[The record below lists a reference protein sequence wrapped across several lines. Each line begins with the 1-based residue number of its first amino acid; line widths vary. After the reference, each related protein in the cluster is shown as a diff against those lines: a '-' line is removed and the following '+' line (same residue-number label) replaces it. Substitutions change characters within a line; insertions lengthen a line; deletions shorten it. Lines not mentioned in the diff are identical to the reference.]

1 MASVSWKRRGKRYL
15 VYWRLD
21 DGSQGGKTVDTPD
34 QARTLAAEKRLEIA
48 SGTWK
53 GRQRGKLPF
62 GRWAD
67 EWWEVWSGT
76 TPPPSPNT
84 LGMAASRLRNHVRP
98 FFGTRPIED
107 VSPRLLRHWQN
118 QLGARRGYPTVMACR
133 SLVFRILQFAA
144 DEGAIPANPMRR
156 VPAPKP
162 PVDAEAVLGTAER
175 RVFTPEEAGVL
186 LAALP
191 RFWWDHMLT
200 LLGCGLRISELAGLR
215 RQRVHLDRGVL
226 QVVDTRFQVGGAYG
240 SGFKGPK
247 SVAGIREVPLP
258 PQVATAVG
266 RRLPPGGDHPDEL
279 VFTGPGGG
287 AGPRRGGPGVPRGT
301 RTVLSRGNFRRLYL
315 AAVAK
320 TADPAGAAELGT
332 SERRALAA
340 LRAGGPQTLAQV
352 VERLAAGRRL
362 RAETVARTLARL
374 EAARLVVATSDGE
387 VHRWAMPA
395 PQPGPLAHLEL
406 SGPHDL
412 RHTYATWLEDAGIPA
427 RVIDAYM
434 GHAGGRTPEHGSR
447 IGRVYRET
455 TDEMR
460 ARVVA
465 ALEARLAVVLQVAET
480 TLRNVQLMPGDT
492 SSAALERLGGSA
504 PLYAQHPTDRV
515 SYPG

>member
-1 MASVSWKRRGKRYL
+1 MASVSWKKRGRRYL

-21 DGSQGGKTVDTPD
+21 DGSQGGETVDTPD
-34 QARTLAAEKRLEIA
+34 QARTLAAQKRLEIA
-48 SGTWK
+48 SGAWR

-67 EWWEVWSGT
+67 EWWEVWSAT

-84 LGMAASRLRNHVRP
+84 LAMAESRLRNHVRP
-98 FFGTRPIED
+98 FFGSRAIED
-107 VSPRLLRHWQN
+107 VTPRLLRQWQN

-133 SLVFRILQFAA
+133 SLLFRILQFAE
-144 DEGAIPANPMRR
+144 DEGAIPASANPMRR

-162 PVDAEAVLGTAER
+162 PVDPDAVLGTARR
-175 RVFTPEEAGVL
+175 RVLTPEEAGVL
-186 LAALP
+186 LAAFP
-191 RFWWDHMLT
+191 RFWWDHLLT

-215 RQRVHLDRGVL
+215 RRRVHLDRGVL

-258 PQVATAVG
+258 AQVAAAIG
-266 RRLPPGGDHPDEL
+266 RRLPPGGGHPDAL

-320 TADPAGAAELGT
+320 TAAPAAAVELGT
-332 SERRALAA
+332 SERRALTA
-340 LRAGGPQTLAQV
+340 LRAGGPQTLTEA

-374 EAARLVVATSDGE
+374 EAAGLVVVAESENGE
-387 VHRWAMPA
+387 ALQRRWAMPV

-460 ARVVA
+460 LRVVA
-465 ALEARLAVVLQVAET
+465 ALEERLAIVLKIAEEK
-480 TLRNVQLMPGDT
+480 
-492 SSAALERLGGSA
+492 AACSGLPDRLAGGSHG
-504 PLYAQHPTDRV
+504 L
-515 SYPG
+515 

>member
-1 MASVSWKRRGKRYL
+1 MASVSWRKRGKRYL

-21 DGSQGGKTVDTPD
+21 DGSQGGETVDTPD
-34 QARTLAAEKRLEIA
+34 QARTLAARKRLEIA
-48 SGTWK
+48 SGAWK

-62 GRWAD
+62 SQWAD
-67 EWWEVWSGT
+67 EWWEVWSAT

-84 LGMAASRLRNHVRP
+84 LAMAESRLRNHVRP
-98 FFGTRPIED
+98 FFGGRAVED
-107 VSPRLLRHWQN
+107 VTPRLLRQWQN

-133 SLVFRILQFAA
+133 SLLFRVLQFAE
-144 DEGAIPANPMRR
+144 DEGAIPAGANPMRR

-162 PVDAEAVLGTAER
+162 PVDPDAVLGTAKR
-175 RVFTPEEAGVL
+175 RVLTPEEAGVL
-186 LAALP
+186 LAAFP

-215 RQRVHLDRGVL
+215 RRRVHLDRGVL

-258 PQVATAVG
+258 AQVAAAIG
-266 RRLPPGGDHPDEL
+266 RRLPPGSDPEDL

-287 AGPRRGGPGVPRGT
+287 AGPRCGGPGVPRGT

-315 AAVAK
+315 EAVAK
-320 TADPAGAAELGT
+320 TADPAAAVELGT

-340 LRAGGPQTLAQV
+340 LRPAGSQTLAEV

-362 RAETVARTLARL
+362 RADTVARTLARL
-374 EAARLVVATSDGE
+374 EAAKLVVAADDGE
-387 VHRWAMPA
+387 MRRWAMPA

-455 TDEMR
+455 TDDMR
-460 ARVVA
+460 QRVVA
-465 ALEARLAVVLQVAET
+465 ALEERLAIVLKIAEEKT
-480 TLRNVQLMPGDT
+480 ACG
-492 SSAALERLGGSA
+492 ALPDRLAGGSHG
-504 PLYAQHPTDRV
+504 L
-515 SYPG
+515 

>member
-1 MASVSWKRRGKRYL
+1 MASVSWRKRGKRYQ
-15 VYWRLD
+15 VCWRLD

-34 QARTLAAEKRLEIA
+34 QARTLAARKRLEIA
-48 SGTWK
+48 SGAWK

-67 EWWEVWSGT
+67 EWWEVWSAT

-84 LGMAASRLRNHVRP
+84 LAMAESRLRNHVRP
-98 FFGTRPIED
+98 FFAGRAIED
-107 VSPRLLRHWQN
+107 VTPRLLRQWQN
-118 QLGARRGYPTVMACR
+118 QLGACRGYPTVMACR
-133 SLVFRILQFAA
+133 SLLFRILQFAE
-144 DEGAIPANPMRR
+144 DESAIPTNPMRR

-162 PVDAEAVLGTAER
+162 PVDPDAVLGTARR

-186 LAALP
+186 LAAFP
-191 RFWWDHMLT
+191 RFWWDHLLT

-215 RQRVHLDRGVL
+215 RRRVHLDRSVL

-258 PQVATAVG
+258 AQIAAAIS
-266 RRLPPGGDHPDEL
+266 RRLPPGSDPDDL

-287 AGPRRGGPGVPRGT
+287 AGPQRQGPGVPRGT
-301 RTVLSRGNFRRLYL
+301 RTVLSRGNFRRVYL

-320 TADPAGAAELGT
+320 TADPAAAAELGT

-340 LRAGGPQTLAQV
+340 MRAGGPQTLAQV

-362 RAETVARTLARL
+362 RAETVARTLTRL
-374 EAARLVVATSDGE
+374 EAAGLVVASGDGE
-387 VHRWAMPA
+387 LLRWAMPA
-395 PQPGPLAHLEL
+395 PRPGPLAHLEL

-460 ARVVA
+460 LRMVA
-465 ALEARLAVVLQVAET
+465 ALEERLAVVLKIAEEK
-480 TLRNVQLMPGDT
+480 
-492 SSAALERLGGSA
+492 AARSA
-504 PLYAQHPTDRV
+504 PPDRLAGGRH
-515 SYPG
+515 SS

>member
-21 DGSQGGKTVDTPD
+21 DGSQGGETVDTPD
-34 QARTLAAEKRLEIA
+34 QARTLAARKRLEIA
-48 SGTWK
+48 SGAWK

-62 GRWAD
+62 SQWAG
-67 EWWEVWSGT
+67 EWWDVWSAT

-84 LGMAASRLRNHVRP
+84 LAMAESRLRNHLRP
-98 FFGTRPIED
+98 FFGSRAIED
-107 VSPRLLRHWQN
+107 VTPRLLRQWQN

-133 SLVFRILQFAA
+133 SLLFRILQFAE
-144 DEGAIPANPMRR
+144 DEGAIPASANPMHR

-162 PVDAEAVLGTAER
+162 PVDPDAVLGTARR
-175 RVFTPEEAGVL
+175 RVLTPEEAGVL
-186 LAALP
+186 LAGFP
-191 RFWWDHMLT
+191 RFWWDHMLS

-215 RQRVHLDRGVL
+215 RRRVDLDRGVL
-226 QVVDTRFQVGGAYG
+226 QVVDTRFQVGGVYG

-247 SVAGIREVPLP
+247 SVAGIREVPMP
-258 PQVATAVG
+258 AQVAEAIG
-266 RRLPPGGDHPDEL
+266 RRLPPGKDPDEL

-287 AGPRRGGPGVPRGT
+287 AGSRRQGPGVPRGT

-315 AAVAK
+315 VAVAK
-320 TADPAGAAELGT
+320 TADPAGTVELGT

-340 LRAGGPQTLAQV
+340 LRASGPQTLAEV
-352 VERLAAGRRL
+352 VARLAAGRRL
-362 RAETVARTLARL
+362 RAETVARTFAGL
-374 EAARLVVATSDGE
+374 EAAGLIVATSDGE
-387 VHRWAMPA
+387 MRRWVMPA

-434 GHAGGRTPEHGSR
+434 GHAGGRAPEHGSR

-460 ARVVA
+460 LRVVA
-465 ALEARLAVVLQVAET
+465 ALEERLAIVLKIAEEKAA
-480 TLRNVQLMPGDT
+480 G
-492 SSAALERLGGSA
+492 SALPDRRAGGSHG
-504 PLYAQHPTDRV
+504 L
-515 SYPG
+515 

>member
-1 MASVSWKRRGKRYL
+1 VASVNWRKRGKRYL

-21 DGSQGGKTVDTPD
+21 DGSQGGRTVETPD
-34 QARTLAAEKRLEIA
+34 EARTLAARKRLEIA
-48 SGTWK
+48 SGAWK

-62 GRWAD
+62 GRWVD
-67 EWWEVWSGT
+67 DWWEVWSST

-84 LGMAASRLRNHVRP
+84 LAMAESRLRNHVRP
-98 FFGTRPIED
+98 FFGGRAVED
-107 VSPRLLRHWQN
+107 VTPRLLRQWQN
-118 QLGARRGYPTVMACR
+118 RLGARRGYPTVMACR
-133 SLVFRILQFAA
+133 SLLFRILQFAE
-144 DEGAIPANPMRR
+144 DEGAIPTSSNPMRR

-162 PVDAEAVLGTAER
+162 PVDPDAVLGTAR
-175 RVFTPEEAGVL
+175 CRVLTPEEAGVL
-186 LAALP
+186 LAAFP
-191 RFWWDHMLT
+191 RYWWDHLLT

-215 RQRVHLDRGVL
+215 CRRVHLDRGVL
-226 QVVDTRFQVGGAYG
+226 HVVDTRFQVGGAYG

-258 PQVATAVG
+258 AQVAAAIG
-266 RRLPPGGDHPDEL
+266 RRLPPGKDHPDEL

-315 AAVAK
+315 GAVAK
-320 TADPAGAAELGT
+320 TADPAAAAALGT

-352 VERLAAGRRL
+352 VEQLAAGRRL

-374 EAARLVVATSDGE
+374 EAAGLVAAADSENGE
-387 VHRWAMPA
+387 ALQRCWAMPA

-427 RVIDAYM
+427 RVIDVYM

-460 ARVVA
+460 LRVVA
-465 ALEARLAVVLQVAET
+465 ALEERLAIVLKIAEEKA
-480 TLRNVQLMPGDT
+480 GC
-492 SSAALERLGGSA
+492 SALPDRLTGRSHG
-504 PLYAQHPTDRV
+504 L
-515 SYPG
+515 